1 MKSASVSIVVVS
13 FNTKEML
20 VRTLTSIPKNNLVKK
35 IIVSDN
41 GSTDGS
47 VEEVMRL
54 SKKDSRIELIQN
66 KSNLG
71 FSKANNVAKNYI
83 QTPYVLFLNPDTQI
97 VDDPISKLIEYMES
111 HHEVYASTC
120 KVVLPDGSLDKDTRR
135 SFPTPIVS
143 LMHFSMLD
151 RFFPKNKLF
160 SKYWYGYVDEN
171 IDHEVEVIQ
180 GAFLLTKKDVLDK
193 VGWFDED
200 YFLDGEDIDLCW
212 KISKLGGRL
221 DYLPSTGVI
230 KHFKKGSK
238 SKNKSMRSI
247 YSGVIAMKLF
257 YKKRLSHQY
266 PWYVTRI
273 VYFGIHLLVGL
284 RIVKFKLGL

>member
-1 MKSASVSIVVVS
+1 MKSSSVSVVVVS

-20 VRTLTSIPKNNLVKK
+20 VRTLNSIPKNNLIKK
-35 IIVSDN
+35 IFVSDN

-47 VEEVMRL
+47 ISEVERL

-66 KSNLG
+66 NSNLG
-71 FSKANNVAKNYI
+71 FSKANNIAKNYV

-97 VDDPISKLIEYMES
+97 VADPITKLVEYMDL
-111 HHEVYASTC
+111 HKEVYAATC
-120 KVVLPDGSLDKDTRR
+120 KVVLPDRKLDKDTRR
-135 SFPTPIVS
+135 SFPTPLVS

-151 RFFPKNKLF
+151 RIFPQNKLF
-160 SKYWYGYVDEN
+160 SRYWYGYISEDE
-171 IDHEVEVIQ
+171 DHEVEVIQ
-180 GAFLLTKKDVLDK
+180 GAFLLTRKDVLDK

-212 KISKLGGRL
+212 KISKLGGKL
-221 DYLPSTGVI
+221 LYLPSSGVI

-238 SKNKSMRSI
+238 SKNKSMKSI
-247 YSGVIAMKLF
+247 YSGVVAMKLF

-266 PWYVTRI
+266 PWYVSRI
-273 VYFGIHLLVGL
+273 VYFGIHLLVGI